1 MRGVI
6 ISLNY
11 DGTRNR
17 LEVNHSDVLKELQ
30 YIVGGLIE
38 QVPGFD
44 TYSEYK
50 CIAFCHEEGKIRDL
64 PLNFQATSH
73 WYDSLK
79 KKGLKTS
86 DYLVGNIAVAYGDK
100 EFMEAL

>member
-17 LEVNHSDVLKELQ
+17 LELNHSDVLKELQ
-30 YIVGGLIE
+30 YIVGGPIE

-44 TYSEYK
+44 SYADYK
-50 CIAFCHEEGKIRDL
+50 CIAFCNEEGKIRDL
-64 PLNFQATSH
+64 PINFMATTL
-73 WYDSLK
+73 WYVALK
-79 KKGLKTS
+79 KNELKTT
-86 DYLVGNIAVAYGDK
+86 DYLCGNIAVVYGDD
-100 EFMEAL
+100 EFMEKL